1 MFNPVAEIRL
11 DRLLRNFKKIQEHV
25 GKSLVV
31 PVVKANGY
39 GHGAVPIAMALQK
52 EGVNFF
58 SVFTIGEA
66 IELRESGIEGEILI
80 FSKLT
85 EDGLPIAIEHNLTVN
100 VSHLDDIDILKQFAE
115 SHGKSPKVH
124 LKIDTGMNRL
134 GVDFDDAEK
143 AILHFSSQTALQL
156 EGIYSHF
163 ATSDEGDPSYAQ
175 LQLKRFNEILSICK
189 KANLKVKYFHIANSG
204 GILNLPE
211 SYFNLVRI
219 GVLIYGAYPSD
230 ETTECIEVEPVMNFK
245 GPVVSYRW
253 VRAGTP
259 VSYGSVYAPDED
271 AFIAVVQTGF
281 ADGFPRNCYENGNVG
296 YKGKN
301 YKIAGR
307 VCMDQLMVNFGNDEP
322 KVGEYVLFFGDDGH
336 NRIRIEDIAR
346 EINSTPYVLM
356 TAIGGRTERIY
367 VEK

>member
-1 MFNPVAEIRL
+1 MYSPVAEIRL
-11 DRLLRNFKKIQEHV
+11 DHLLRNYRKIQKHV
-25 GKSLVV
+25 GTSLVV

-39 GHGAVPIAMALQK
+39 GHGAVPVAKALQK

-85 EDGLPIAIEHNLTVN
+85 EDGLPITIEYNLTVN
-100 VSHLDDIDILKQFAE
+100 VSHLDDIDFLKQYTE

-124 LKIDTGMNRL
+124 LKIDTGMTRL

-163 ATSDEGDPSYAQ
+163 ATSDEGDQSYAQ
-175 LQLKRFNEILSICK
+175 LQLKRFNEIVSICHST
-189 KANLKVKYFHIANSG
+189 NLKVKYFHIANSG
-204 GILNLPE
+204 GILNLPD
-211 SYFNLVRI
+211 SYFDLARI
-219 GVLIYGAYPSD
+219 GMLMYGAYPSD

-245 GPVVSYRW
+245 GPIVSCRR
-253 VRAGTP
+253 VKAGTP
-259 VSYGSVYAPDED
+259 VSYGSVYTPEED

-281 ADGFPRNCYENGNVG
+281 ADGFPRNWYENGFVG

-307 VCMDQLMVNFGNDEP
+307 VCMDQLMVNFGDDEP
-322 KVGEYVLFFGDDGH
+322 KVGEFVLFFGDDGQ
-336 NRIRIEDIAR
+336 NQIRIEDIAR